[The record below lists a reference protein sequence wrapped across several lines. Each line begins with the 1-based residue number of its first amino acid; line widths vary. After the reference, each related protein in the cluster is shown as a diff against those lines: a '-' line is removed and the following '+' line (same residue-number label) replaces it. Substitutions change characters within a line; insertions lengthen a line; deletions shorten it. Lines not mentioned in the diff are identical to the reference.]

1 LYKELFDLTARCT
14 IVTGGAQGLGM
25 HMATALAEM
34 GSDIV
39 IADKNIELAKKA
51 AIKIKKLGVKTIAVK
66 VDVTKKDEVQSMVD
80 TVMKKFGK
88 IDVLLNNAGIVK
100 HIDADVMAYED
111 WLEVI
116 DVNLNGIFLVAQA
129 VGRVMIKQKKGSII
143 NTSSVAGVIVPYPQ
157 SQTSYNASK
166 AGVILLTKS
175 LASEWAKHNIRV
187 NTIAPGYMSVG
198 VAKPYFAAKGE
209 MVRKWLSMTPM
220 NRPGEGEE
228 LGGIA
233 IYLASDASSFV
244 TGGVFI
250 LDGGLSIW

>member
-1 LYKELFDLTARCT
+1 MYKELFDLTGKCT

-39 IADKNIELAKKA
+39 IADKNVELAKITAK
-51 AIKIKKLGVKTIAVK
+51 KIKELGIETIGIK
-66 VDVTKKDEVQSMVD
+66 VDVTKKDEVQSMVE
-80 TVMKKFGK
+80 TVVGEFGK

-100 HIDADVMAYED
+100 HIDAEMMEYED

-143 NTSSVAGVIVPYPQ
+143 NTSSAAGLIVPYPQ

-166 AGVILLTKS
+166 AGVIQLTKS

-198 VAKPYFAAKGE
+198 VAKPYFEEKGE
-209 MVRKWLSMTPM
+209 MVRRWLSMTPM

-244 TGGVFI
+244 TGGVFV